1 MKTIEQKANEFSQR
15 LVTVTTALT
24 PAFLIISILLLA
36 LFNGFLEYLHYSE
49 IIGTWSAILPGLV
62 FAILR
67 FGSGLGGIKMIQN
80 QEAPRGVF
88 FVFVSIGLTAWAT
101 SHASEISESI
111 AISQDQLANA
121 KWFVI
126 TALWVALLGELMIA
140 AYMQSVQEKINK
152 ELKMAT
158 IRKRP
163 ATSKLSS
170 APKQFGNNP
179 NLNAIGFKTNS
190 QQLVADLQRAKNNL
204 AAYESKLRNGVGNP
218 IKMQQGAER
227 WKEKVALIEQALS
240 N

>member
-36 LFNGFLEYLHYSE
+36 LFNGFLEYLHYAE

-111 AISQDQLANA
+111 AINPDQLANA

-163 ATSKLSS
+163 STKLSQQ
-170 APKQFGNNP
+170 PKQFDNKP

-190 QQLVADLQRAKNNL
+190 QQLIADLQRAKNNL
-204 AAYESKLRNGVGNP
+204 AAYESKVRNGVGNP
-218 IKMQQGAER
+218 IKMQQGADR
-227 WKEKVALIEQALS
+227 WKEKVALIEQAL
-240 N
+240 NN

>member
-111 AISQDQLANA
+111 AINQDQLANA

-163 ATSKLSS
+163 ATSKMSQS
-170 APKQFGNNP
+170 PKQFENKP

-218 IKMQQGAER
+218 VKMQQGAER
-227 WKEKVALIEQALS
+227 WKEKVALIERALNS
-240 N
+240 

>member
-1 MKTIEQKANEFSQR
+1 MKTFEIKATEFSQR

-36 LFNGFLEYLHYSE
+36 LFNGFLEYLHYAE
-49 IIGTWSAILPGLV
+49 IIGTWSAILPGIV

-80 QEAPRGVF
+80 QEAARGVF
-88 FVFVSIGLTAWAT
+88 FVAVSIGLTSWAT
-101 SHASEISESI
+101 SHVSEIAESI
-111 AISQDQLANA
+111 AINSEQIANA

-140 AYMQSVQEKINK
+140 AYMQSIQDKINK
-152 ELKMAT
+152 ELKLAT

-163 ATSKLSS
+163 LNKINSKPLQTNGSS
-170 APKQFGNNP
+170 

-204 AAYESKLRNGVGNP
+204 AAYESKFKNNVGNP
-218 IKMQQGAER
+218 DSMQKGIER
-227 WKEKVALIEQALS
+227 WKNKIQLIKSAL
-240 N
+240 NGN

>member
-111 AISQDQLANA
+111 AISPDQLANA

-163 ATSKLSS
+163 STKLSQN
-170 APKQFGNNP
+170 PKQFGNNP

-190 QQLVADLQRAKNNL
+190 QQLIADLQRAKNNL
-204 AAYESKLRNGVGNP
+204 AAYESKVRNGVGNP
-218 IKMQQGAER
+218 VKMQQGAER
-227 WKEKVALIEQALS
+227 WKEKVALIERALNS
-240 N
+240 

>member
-36 LFNGFLEYLHYSE
+36 LFNGFLEYLHYAE

-111 AISQDQLANA
+111 AINSEQLANA

-158 IRKRP
+158 IRKRH
-163 ATSKLSS
+163 ATSKMSKQ
-170 APKQFGNNP
+170 PKQFGNNP

-218 IKMQQGAER
+218 VKMQQGAER
-227 WKEKVALIEQALS
+227 WKEKVELIERALS

>member
-1 MKTIEQKANEFSQR
+1 MKTFEIKATEFSQR

-36 LFNGFLEYLHYSE
+36 LFNGFLEYLHYAE
-49 IIGTWSAILPGLV
+49 IIGTWAAILPGLV
-62 FAILR
+62 FTILR

-80 QEAPRGVF
+80 QEAARGVF
-88 FVFVSIGLTAWAT
+88 FVAVSIGLTSWAT
-101 SHASEISESI
+101 SHVSEIAESI
-111 AISQDQLANA
+111 AINSEQIANA

-140 AYMQSVQEKINK
+140 AYMQSIQDKINK
-152 ELKMAT
+152 ELKLAT

-163 ATSKLSS
+163 LNKSISKPL
-170 APKQFGNNP
+170 QTNGNS

-204 AAYESKLRNGVGNP
+204 AAYESKFKNNVGNP
-218 IKMQQGAER
+218 DSMKKGIDR
-227 WKEKVALIEQALS
+227 WKNKIQLIESAL
-240 N
+240 NGN

>member
-1 MKTIEQKANEFSQR
+1 MKTIEIKANEFSQR

-36 LFNGFLEYLHYSE
+36 LFNGFLEYLHYAE
-49 IIGTWSAILPGLV
+49 IIGTWSAIVPGLV

-80 QEAPRGVF
+80 QEVPRGTF

-101 SHASEISESI
+101 SHASEISQSI
-111 AISQDQLANA
+111 AINSDQLANA

-163 ATSKLSS
+163 STKLPQQVKQTETSS
-170 APKQFGNNP
+170 

-204 AAYESKLRNGVGNP
+204 AAYESKVRNGVGNAD
-218 IKMQQGAER
+218 KMQQGAER
-227 WKEKVALIEQALS
+227 WRNKVTLIEQALNS
-240 N
+240 

>member
-111 AISQDQLANA
+111 AINSNQLANA

-140 AYMQSVQEKINK
+140 AYMQSVQEKLDK
-152 ELKMAT
+152 ELKLAT

-163 ATSKLSS
+163 STKLSQS
-170 APKQFGNNP
+170 PKQLGNNS

-204 AAYESKLRNGVGNP
+204 AAYESKVRNGIGNP
-218 IKMQQGAER
+218 VKMQQGAER

>member
-1 MKTIEQKANEFSQR
+1 MKTIETRANEFSQR

-80 QEAPRGVF
+80 QETPRGVF

-111 AISQDQLANA
+111 AISPDQLANA

-163 ATSKLSS
+163 ATSKLSQQ
-170 APKQFGNNP
+170 PKQFENKP

-218 IKMQQGAER
+218 VKMQQGAER

>member
-111 AISQDQLANA
+111 AMNPDQLANA

-163 ATSKLSS
+163 STKLSQS
-170 APKQFGNNP
+170 LKQLGNNS

-204 AAYESKLRNGVGNP
+204 AAYESKVRNGIGNP
-218 IKMQQGAER
+218 VKMQQGAER
-227 WKEKVALIEQALS
+227 WKEKVMLIERALNS
-240 N
+240 

>member
-1 MKTIEQKANEFSQR
+1 MKTIETKANEFSQR

-36 LFNGFLEYLHYSE
+36 LFNGFLEYLHYAE

-111 AISQDQLANA
+111 AINQNQLANA

-140 AYMQSVQEKINK
+140 AYMQSVQEKLDK
-152 ELKMAT
+152 ELKLAT

-163 ATSKLSS
+163 STKLSQS
-170 APKQFGNNP
+170 PKQLGNNS

-204 AAYESKLRNGVGNP
+204 AAYESKVRNGIGNP
-218 IKMQQGAER
+218 VKMQQGAER

>member
-1 MKTIEQKANEFSQR
+1 MKTIETKANEFSQR

-101 SHASEISESI
+101 SHATEISESI
-111 AISQDQLANA
+111 AINPDQLANA

-163 ATSKLSS
+163 STKLSS

-190 QQLVADLQRAKNNL
+190 QQLIADLKRAKNNL

-218 IKMQQGAER
+218 VKMQQGAER

>member
-111 AISQDQLANA
+111 AINQNQLANA

-163 ATSKLSS
+163 STKLSQQ
-170 APKQFGNNP
+170 PKQFDNKP

-218 IKMQQGAER
+218 VKMQQGAER

>member
-1 MKTIEQKANEFSQR
+1 MKTFEIKANEFSQR

-36 LFNGFLEYLHYSE
+36 LFNGFLEYLHYRE
-49 IIGTWSAILPGLV
+49 IIGTWSAILPGIV

-88 FVFVSIGLTAWAT
+88 FVFVSIGLTSWAT
-101 SHASEISESI
+101 SHVSEIAQSI
-111 AISQDQLANA
+111 AINPEQVANA
-121 KWFVI
+121 KWFVV

-140 AYMQSVQEKINK
+140 AYMQSVQEKLDK

-158 IRKRP
+158 IRKKPLRKTTTYTEP
-163 ATSKLSS
+163 S
-170 APKQFGNNP
+170 ASGS

-218 IKMQQGAER
+218 DSMQNGIDR
-227 WKEKVALIEQALS
+227 WKNKIALIESALS
-240 N
+240 Q

>member
-1 MKTIEQKANEFSQR
+1 MKTIEQKANDFSQR

-111 AISQDQLANA
+111 AINSNQLANA

-163 ATSKLSS
+163 ETSKMSQQ
-170 APKQFGNNP
+170 PKQFENKP
-179 NLNAIGFKTNS
+179 NLKAIGFKTNS

-218 IKMQQGAER
+218 VKMQQGAER
-227 WKEKVALIEQALS
+227 WKDKVALIERALS

>member
-1 MKTIEQKANEFSQR
+1 MKTFEIKANEFSQR

-36 LFNGFLEYLHYSE
+36 LFNGFLEYLHYRE
-49 IIGTWSAILPGLV
+49 IIGTWSAILPGIV

-111 AISQDQLANA
+111 AINQDQLANA

-152 ELKMAT
+152 DLKMAT

-163 ATSKLSS
+163 ALNTTHKTNQTGTTS
-170 APKQFGNNP
+170 

-218 IKMQQGAER
+218 VKMQQGAER
-227 WKEKVALIEQALS
+227 WKEKVA
-240 N
+240 

>member
-1 MKTIEQKANEFSQR
+1 MKTIETKANEFSQR

-80 QEAPRGVF
+80 QETPRGVF

-111 AISQDQLANA
+111 AISPDQLANA

-163 ATSKLSS
+163 STKLSQQ
-170 APKQFGNNP
+170 PKQFENKP

-227 WKEKVALIEQALS
+227 WKEKVALIERALNS
-240 N
+240 

>member
-1 MKTIEQKANEFSQR
+1 MKTIETKANEFSQR

-111 AISQDQLANA
+111 AINPDQLANA

-152 ELKMAT
+152 DLKMAT

-163 ATSKLSS
+163 ALKTTHKTNQTGTTS
-170 APKQFGNNP
+170 

-204 AAYESKLRNGVGNP
+204 AAYESKVRNGIGNP

>member
-111 AISQDQLANA
+111 AMNPDQLANA

-163 ATSKLSS
+163 STKLSQS
-170 APKQFGNNP
+170 LKQLGNNS

-204 AAYESKLRNGVGNP
+204 AAYESKVRNGIGNP
-218 IKMQQGAER
+218 VKMQQGAER

>member
-1 MKTIEQKANEFSQR
+1 MKTIETKANEFSQR

-111 AISQDQLANA
+111 AINLDQLANA

-163 ATSKLSS
+163 STKLSQS
-170 APKQFGNNP
+170 PKQFENKP

>member
-36 LFNGFLEYLHYSE
+36 LFNGFLEYLHYAE

-101 SHASEISESI
+101 SHASEISKSI
-111 AISQDQLANA
+111 AINPNQLANA

-163 ATSKLSS
+163 VTNKLSQQ
-170 APKQFGNNP
+170 PKQFENKP

-218 IKMQQGAER
+218 IKMQQGAIR